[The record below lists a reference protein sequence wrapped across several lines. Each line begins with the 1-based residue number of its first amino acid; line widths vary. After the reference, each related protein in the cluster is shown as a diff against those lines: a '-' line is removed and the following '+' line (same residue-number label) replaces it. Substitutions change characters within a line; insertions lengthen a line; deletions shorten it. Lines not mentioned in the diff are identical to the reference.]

1 MTTIGILT
9 SLRPLLM
16 SRKVSGQV
24 FPEHAVNTSLYAR
37 LRHPWLRTVLERPVR
52 LLFCSLVVLLVGC
65 SSGHDWNGKDISGLM
80 PELAFELTDSNGETY
95 KAEDGKG
102 TVRVMFFGFTNCPDI
117 CPTTMARLKGAINQ
131 MPDPLQDDV
140 TMLFVSV
147 DPRRDTP
154 EKLGEYVGFFGD
166 DIKGLTS
173 DEKTLRKLAKR
184 YRTTFGYNEPDEN
197 GDYDVSHSSAVYV
210 FDEEGRARLL
220 LRSQLSRDEI
230 SEDLTTLAREAAG

>member
-1 MTTIGILT
+1 
-9 SLRPLLM
+9 
-16 SRKVSGQV
+16 
-24 FPEHAVNTSLYAR
+24 
-37 LRHPWLRTVLERPVR
+37 
-52 LLFCSLVVLLVGC
+52 
-65 SSGHDWNGKDISGLM
+65 
-80 PELAFELTDSNGETY
+80 
-95 KAEDGKG
+95 
-102 TVRVMFFGFTNCPDI
+102 
-117 CPTTMARLKGAINQ
+117 